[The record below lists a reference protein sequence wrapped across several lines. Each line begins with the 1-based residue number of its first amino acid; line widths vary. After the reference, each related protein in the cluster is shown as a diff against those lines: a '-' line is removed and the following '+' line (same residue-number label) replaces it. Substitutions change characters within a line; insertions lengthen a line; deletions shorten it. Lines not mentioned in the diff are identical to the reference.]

1 MSRIRYFVDRPR
13 GPRGGNNDS
22 GPYYTLH
29 TAKRHAEAT
38 EDLRSYNGDRL
49 IRAARCEGTILAV
62 DLDELKPYG
71 VDSDREFE
79 WHEARMQYHAGEA
92 QRLKPGVALKTAE
105 QFLTHEDLA
114 VLRELI
120 GKHFEAIKGRHRTW
134 PLKGMRDAQV
144 ALEKRLREL
153 LDSGKLGG
161 LR

>member
-29 TAKRHAEAT
+29 TAQRHAT
-38 EDLRSYNGDRL
+38 GQSGISGLGRSSRPH
-49 IRAARCEGTILAV
+49 RCEGTILAV
-62 DLDELKPYG
+62 DLDELKPFG

-79 WHEARMQYHAGEA
+79 WHESRMQYHAAEA
-92 QRLKPGVALKTAE
+92 QRLKPDVELKTAE

-114 VLRELI
+114 ELRAAI
-120 GKHFEAIKGRHRTW
+120 AGHFAAIKGRHRTW
-134 PLKGMRDAQV
+134 PLKGMRDAQC
-144 ALEKRLREL
+144 ALEERLKTL

-161 LR
+161 RR

>member
-1 MSRIRYFVDRPR
+1 MSRVRYFVDRPR

-29 TAKRHAEAT
+29 TAKRHAAKT
-38 EDLRSYNGDRL
+38 DDVVGYQGRL
-49 IRAARCEGTILAV
+49 IRPARCEGTILAV

-79 WHEARMQYHAGEA
+79 WHESRMQYHAAEA
-92 QRLKPGVALKTAE
+92 QRLRPGAELKTAE

-114 VLRELI
+114 ELRELL

-161 LR
+161 RR